1 MSMKKLLDEMVTPI
15 SDEYGKFD
23 NYFTES
29 MLTDVKLI
37 NSVVRYVAKRKGKRF
52 RPRLCL
58 LSAKLC
64 GKINENTYKASAL
77 IEMIHVA
84 TLIHDD
90 IIDEALQSYKDNK

>member
-37 NSVVRYVAKRKGKRF
+37 NRSK
-52 RPRLCL
+52 
-58 LSAKLC
+58 
-64 GKINENTYKASAL
+64 
-77 IEMIHVA
+77 
-84 TLIHDD
+84 
-90 IIDEALQSYKDNK
+90 